1 MDGYARQPKKGKHD
15 KKDGINNS
23 NNKVTYFVTTGLVS
37 LLKSNSQV
45 H

>member
-15 KKDGINNS
+15 KKDGSNSS
-23 NNKVTYFVTTGLVS
+23 NNKVTYFVTTGVD
-37 LLKSNSQV
+37 LLKSNSQA